1 MRGPKLTVGNYA
13 PPHTPLSGKFLI
25 SEKCNCPA
33 KRCVK
38 FQLASPNS
46 FRDTRESQIY
56 TRDGAPHARPLA
68 ENFSFQKSAFDV
80 SKCV

>member
-1 MRGPKLTVGNYA
+1 MTGPKVTVGNSA
-13 PPHTPLSGKFLI
+13 PPHRPPSGKIFI

-38 FQLASPNS
+38 FQLSSSNS
-46 FRDTRESQIY
+46 FRDMRGSQIY

-68 ENFSFQKSAFDV
+68 ENVSFQKSAFDV